1 MIHSQTNVNLIILM
15 MTFVVEVYYSVNKAK
30 GFNIKAFSI
39 TISVARNNIKSFRY
53 WLLLFVLDSDFNKD
67 KSSSAGE

>member
-1 MIHSQTNVNLIILM
+1 
-15 MTFVVEVYYSVNKAK
+15 MTFVFYVDYFVNKAK

-39 TISVARNNIKSFRY
+39 TISVAWNNIKSFRY

-67 KSSSAGE
+67 KSSSAAE